1 MVPLGGVV
9 VMVQL
14 ITEIDTRALDRAI
27 KIAPRVLKFELAD
40 GLDRIGKGFL
50 KRFRQQQLQ
59 GPPGVRGASGHG
71 LFGTF
76 KRVFLVS
83 PDIEGMGIEIFSE
96 SKIAKLHETG
106 GTVKDPGG
114 KRLAVPLSARSEM
127 FTPQGK
133 LRARYKKP
141 KELKNV
147 RAMRWKGVTFL
158 ARVTKRAAKI
168 LPLYVLKRQVR
179 IKPQLGFYRTWDG
192 LVNYRIDILNKSIA
206 NALRKI

>member
-1 MVPLGGVV
+1 
-9 VMVQL
+9 MVQL

-27 KIAPRVLKFELAD
+27 KIAPRVLKYELAD

-71 LFGTF
+71 LLGTF

-147 RAMRWKGVTFL
+147 RAMRWRGVTFL

-179 IKPQLGFYRTWDG
+179 IKPRLGFYRTWDG

>member
-1 MVPLGGVV
+1 
-9 VMVQL
+9 MVQL
-14 ITEIDTRALDRAI
+14 LTEIDTRNLEKAI

-40 GLDRIGKGFL
+40 GMDRIGKGFL

-83 PDIEGMGIEIFSE
+83 PSIEGMGIQVFSD

-114 KRLAVPLSARSEM
+114 GRLAVPLSARTEM
-127 FTPQGK
+127 FTPAGK
-133 LRARYKKP
+133 LRSRYKRP

-147 RAMRWKGVTFL
+147 RRMRFKGNTFL
-158 ARVTKRAAKI
+158 ARVTKKAQKI

-179 IKPQLGFYRTWDG
+179 IKPRLGFYRTWDG
-192 LVNYRIDILNKSIA
+192 LVNYRIDILNKSVEK
-206 NALRKI
+206 ALRKI